1 MVTWLAKNFTRWSC
15 WPAMDTLILGKITK
29 SSPVKPTFCLCK
41 NTVTFT
47 NRKSHIDLFTFFPI
61 WYFDHSET
69 RFDQTRISLRFDQTK
84 ISLCPTTVRKSFWAS
99 RVKVFTAECP
109 KFVGRLRA
117 SPKTDLLFLSWS
129 TGFKVPET
137 HLPHLPVEACRPTAS
152 RSGRALLLG
161 IMYWL
166 LYKHIFREQE
176 LILTTTPSLKYTIN
190 SAGIQL
196 FNTVNSLS
204 LSLRLKSLRLPL
216 CCTLEMCYR
225 GFPLRVREGIVCLHS

>member
-1 MVTWLAKNFTRWSC
+1 MTIQKRDLTKPEFLWDLTKQKFLCV
-15 WPAMDTLILGKITK
+15 WPL
-29 SSPVKPTFCLCK
+29 
-41 NTVTFT
+41 
-47 NRKSHIDLFTFFPI
+47 
-61 WYFDHSET
+61 SENHFEP
-69 RFDQTRISLRFDQTK
+69 R
-84 ISLCPTTVRKSFWAS
+84 AS
-99 RVKVFTAECP
+99 WVKVFTAVCP
-109 KFVGRLRA
+109 TFVGRLRA
-117 SPKTDLLFLSWS
+117 SPKTGLLCLSWS

-204 LSLRLKSLRLPL
+204 LSEIKITEATTMLYLRDVL
-216 CCTLEMCYR
+216 
-225 GFPLRVREGIVCLHS
+225 